1 MQKKDAKGF
10 FIDSRLRGSGLLKTL
25 LRGFRHRQEGEE
37 ERKTPYEY
45 GRPGPRETAS
55 RGRDSGEGMKKAASL

>member
-1 MQKKDAKGF
+1 MQKKDTKGF
-10 FIDSRLRGSGLLKTL
+10 FIDSRLRGSRLLKTL

-37 ERKTPYEY
+37 GRETPYEY
-45 GRPGPRETAS
+45 RPPGPRETPS